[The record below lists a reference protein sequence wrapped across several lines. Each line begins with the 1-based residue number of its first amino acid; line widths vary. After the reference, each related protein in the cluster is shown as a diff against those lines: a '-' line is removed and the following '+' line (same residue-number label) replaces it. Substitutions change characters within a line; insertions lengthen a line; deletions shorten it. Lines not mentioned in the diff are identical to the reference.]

1 MKGAR
6 CLMVRY
12 TTGFGTLAGMLSGLL
27 LLIAGQSVEAGH
39 RGCHQFFH
47 QKVVAVQA
55 VPLYYAT
62 VSPGLVNEAIIQKA
76 VNQAVGETIQ
86 AFRAGQLRLDGQ
98 QTLPQT
104 APQSILAAKCARCHS
119 GPEAKGGHVIDG
131 SSPIDCETFRRSMEM
146 LAGKGAPPPAAMAAI
161 VKQIQAEQ
169 KQGEIMDAMLNLPQ
183 TPAPPVAGGLE

>member
-1 MKGAR
+1 MGCKMRYLIAL
-6 CLMVRY
+6 LMGV
-12 TTGFGTLAGMLSGLL
+12 TLAAYPS
-27 LLIAGQSVEAGH
+27 AADARHCQ
-39 RGCHQFFH
+39 QFFH
-47 QKVVAVQA
+47 HKQAVVA

-104 APQSILAAKCARCHS
+104 APQSILATKCARCHS
-119 GPEAKGGHVIDG
+119 GPDAKGGHVIDG

-146 LAGKGAPPPAAMAAI
+146 LAGKGAPPPSAMAALI
-161 VKQIQAEQ
+161 KQLQAEA
-169 KQGEIMDAMLNLPQ
+169 KQGDIMESMLNLPQ

>member
-1 MKGAR
+1 M
-6 CLMVRY
+6 RY
-12 TTGFGTLAGMLSGLL
+12 LIALLLGITLA
-27 LLIAGQSVEAGH
+27 AYPTAAEARH
-39 RGCHQFFH
+39 CHQFFV
-47 QKVVAVQA
+47 QKQVVA

-86 AFRAGQLRLDGQ
+86 AFRAGQLRLDAP

-104 APQSILAAKCARCHS
+104 APQSILAARCAKCHS
-119 GPEAKGGHVIDG
+119 GESAKGGHVIDG

-146 LAGKGAPPPAAMAAI
+146 LAGKGAPPPPAMAAI

-169 KQGEIMDAMLNLPQ
+169 KQGEIMDAMLNLPIVQ
-183 TPAPPVAGGLE
+183 PTLEGDLK